1 MGAFDP
7 HPYPIL
13 LEEEMNFSLQI
24 EHSLFVA
31 DLILDPSKRYPYLLE
46 FFISARW
53 IWRFHYA
60 NKTESKLTAPSAG
73 CC

>member
-7 HPYPIL
+7 HPYSIL

-31 DLILDPSKRYPYLLE
+31 DFILDPSKRYPYLLE

-53 IWRFHYA
+53 I
-60 NKTESKLTAPSAG
+60 
-73 CC
+73 